1 MMRGRCAMWR
11 GSKQRALAI
20 EQKRAKTHAIT
31 TIIKQAQRNI
41 LFDSM
46 NID

>member
-11 GSKQRALAI
+11 GSKQQALAI
-20 EQKRAKTHAIT
+20 EQKRAKTHDN
-31 TIIKQAQRNI
+31 QSQRNI